1 MKCLVKHGHDPSRRE
16 RCDLRR
22 HAAFGSSLPK
32 TLSLTDQTVPYG
44 TGCGWRVPGISCLA
58 TFIRSLRD
66 NFRPLAMDQ
75 HSRFR
80 IRLIG
85 ETERRIAWMVGC
97 THMDK
102 SSRTTHSNNSDNNV
116 II

>member
-32 TLSLTDQTVPYG
+32 TLSLTDQTVPDG
-44 TGCGWRVPGISCLA
+44 TGFGWRFPGISCLA

-80 IRLIG
+80 ILIG
-85 ETERRIAWMVGC
+85 ETERGIAWMVGC

-102 SSRTTHSNNSDNNV
+102 SSRTTHSNN
-116 II
+116 